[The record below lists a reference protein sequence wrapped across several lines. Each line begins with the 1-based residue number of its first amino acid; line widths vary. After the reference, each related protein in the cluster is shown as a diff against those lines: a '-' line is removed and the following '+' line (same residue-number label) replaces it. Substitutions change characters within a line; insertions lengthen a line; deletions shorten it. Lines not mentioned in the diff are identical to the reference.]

1 MAMQKRVWGSSTF
14 QMWEFRER
22 MVTHKMGK
30 GLHPLEVFLYE
41 VFLIFLIL
49 KR

>member
-30 GLHPLEVFLYE
+30 GLHPLEVFLYLRS
-41 VFLIFLIL
+41 VFNIFNT
-49 KR
+49 

>member
-30 GLHPLEVFLYE
+30 GLHPLEVFLHLRI
-41 VFLIFLIL
+41 VFNIFNT
-49 KR
+49 